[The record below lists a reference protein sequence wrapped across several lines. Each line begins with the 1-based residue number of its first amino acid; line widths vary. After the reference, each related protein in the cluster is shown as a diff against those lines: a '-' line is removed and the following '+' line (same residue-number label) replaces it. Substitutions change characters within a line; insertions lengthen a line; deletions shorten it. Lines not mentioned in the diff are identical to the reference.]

1 MIDLV
6 QQMVQGVGTSVH
18 EAVRMAT
25 ETPARA
31 MGWERKGV
39 LEVGRDADLVVL
51 SPELYVRRTF
61 FRDASVSSLS
71 SRVGEARQGT
81 SPMP

>member
-6 QQMVQGVGTSVH
+6 RRMVEEVGAPLH

-31 MGWERKGV
+31 MGWKSKGV
-39 LEVGRDADLVVL
+39 LEVGRDADRILVL
-51 SPELYVRRTF
+51 HARFLNE
-61 FRDASVSSLS
+61 
-71 SRVGEARQGT
+71 RV
-81 SPMP
+81 